1 MCSEREWILWS
12 FAGDPGPKESGAQTC
27 VREGLWKRG
36 APALVSPVAPT
47 PSFPMMFFFFF
58 SLSPSALGF
67 EWRWHQ
73 LASGSRRG
81 SSWDSQDSGFSLHG
95 VAGLTCAAL
104 ALCSTVPRVTKAMSP
119 FGRLATL
126 ESPFHSVLGPER
138 QKKVWLSHS
147 LWGGVP
153 TPSHRFAVGSVEAQG
168 HSALSAWTRPLL
180 PSTARWRAV
189 LLRWFKGCF
198 TGF

>member
-1 MCSEREWILWS
+1 MC
-12 FAGDPGPKESGAQTC
+12 Q
-27 VREGLWKRG
+27 RG
-36 APALVSPVAPT
+36 ALET
-47 PSFPMMFFFFF
+47 RGPSFGVSGRAHSVLSHDVFFFFF

-81 SSWDSQDSGFSLHG
+81 SSWHSQDSGFSLHG